1 MFANS
6 DKFRAV
12 VVYYNKN
19 INENYTL
26 KVSNIEIESK
36 NFVKLLAIA
45 IDNKLLFGKHFALLS
60 KKEVHRYTQYADYK
74 TKWV

>member
-6 DKFRAV
+6 DKFRAA

-36 NFVKLLAIA
+36 TFVKLLAIA
-45 IDNKLLFGKHFALLS
+45 IDNKLLFGKHFAFLS
-60 KKEVHRYTQYADYK
+60 NRYTQYVDYK